1 MNILKIIAL
10 ILCIIGSVNWGL
22 IGLLNFNLVDTLFG
36 VGSLISIIIYILVG
50 VSGFISILT
59 LIDLI
64 EKDDYVNG
72 RKVKH
77 IAMFEG
83 FPDYPK
89 LIFVDETH
97 LIPDDTCENED
108 IKTILTHEQF
118 EANCYKVGGEDE

>member
-50 VSGFISILT
+50 ESGFISRLT

-64 EKDDYVNG
+64 EK
-72 RKVKH
+72 K
-77 IAMFEG
+77 
-83 FPDYPK
+83 
-89 LIFVDETH
+89 
-97 LIPDDTCENED
+97 
-108 IKTILTHEQF
+108 
-118 EANCYKVGGEDE
+118 

>member
-22 IGLLNFNLVDTLFG
+22 IGLLNFNLVDTLFS

-64 EKDDYVNG
+64 EKKIG
-72 RKVKH
+72 LSL
-77 IAMFEG
+77 F
-83 FPDYPK
+83 F
-89 LIFVDETH
+89 
-97 LIPDDTCENED
+97 
-108 IKTILTHEQF
+108 
-118 EANCYKVGGEDE
+118 CYINSNFFCF

>member
-22 IGLLNFNLVDTLFG
+22 IGLLNFNLVDMLFG

-64 EKDDYVNG
+64 EKN
-72 RKVKH
+72 RLK
-77 IAMFEG
+77 
-83 FPDYPK
+83 P
-89 LIFVDETH
+89 IF
-97 LIPDDTCENED
+97 L
-108 IKTILTHEQF
+108 L
-118 EANCYKVGGEDE
+118 Y

>member
-64 EKDDYVNG
+64 EK
-72 RKVKH
+72 K
-77 IAMFEG
+77 
-83 FPDYPK
+83 
-89 LIFVDETH
+89 
-97 LIPDDTCENED
+97 
-108 IKTILTHEQF
+108 
-118 EANCYKVGGEDE
+118 